1 MVGSQVVIR
10 WKLAVLMAER
20 NISNKEL
27 AVLIGMNPKS
37 ISRLK
42 VRRRLTRID
51 ESTLNALCQ
60 ALQCQPGDLMVYEED
75 RDEP

>member
-1 MVGSQVVIR
+1 VIQ
-10 WKLAVLMAER
+10 WKLAVVMAER

-37 ISRLK
+37 VSRLK

-51 ESTLNALCQ
+51 ESTLNSLCKALK
-60 ALQCQPGDLMVYEED
+60 CQPGDLMVYEED
-75 RDEP
+75 EADT